1 MRGSAHPYSLKQR
14 LLLTLLASVVVVW
27 LATAAFSYFDAR
39 HELDELL
46 DAHLAQSVSLLLAQ
60 TGHEL
65 ELEEIDT
72 EHMPQLHKRARSV
85 AIQIWENGEELR
97 LRSASAPRARLSVR
111 DEGFSDAL
119 IDGKRWRVFGAWDAR
134 RHYLAQVGERY
145 ESRDEIAASLLKNL
159 LLPLLFALPLLALL
173 VWLNV
178 ARGLLPLA
186 ALGRQV
192 AARDPGNLGTLDAET
207 IPAEVVPLVENLN
220 RLFGRVAQLIEN
232 ERRFTADASHELR
245 TPLAALKVQAQVARA
260 SANDA
265 ERAHALDNVIA
276 GCDRASH
283 LVQQLLTLARLDPDA
298 GESKSE
304 ACDLQDLARA
314 AVADLAQFA
323 WSRKIEI
330 ELAEGTAVTAMGR
343 AGLIAIL
350 LRNLIDNAIRYSPKG
365 GSVRVRVDG
374 DQQTAT
380 LIVTDHGPGLSA
392 DERDK
397 VGQRFYR
404 VLGNEE
410 YGSGLGLSIVKR
422 IAELH
427 GGSVSLGE
435 GEQGTGLSVSVR
447 FRRQP

>member
-1 MRGSAHPYSLKQR
+1 MRQASPSFSLQRR
-14 LLLTLLASVVVVW
+14 LLLTLLGSIALVW
-27 LATAAFSYFDAR
+27 LATAVFSYVDAR
-39 HELDELL
+39 DELGELL

-60 TGHEL
+60 TGHEP
-65 ELEEIDT
+65 EEIDT
-72 EHMPQLHKRARSV
+72 ERMPQLHKRARKV
-85 AIQIWENGEELR
+85 AIQVWEGGNALR
-97 LRSASAPRARLSVR
+97 LHSASAPATRLSAQ
-111 DEGFSDAL
+111 DEGFSDVL
-119 IDGKRWRVFGAWDAR
+119 IAGKRWRVFSAWDAQR
-134 RHYLAQVGERY
+134 RYLVQAGERHDA
-145 ESRDEIAASLLKNL
+145 RADMATDLVKNL
-159 LLPLLFALPLLALL
+159 LLPLLFALPLLGFL

-178 ARGLLPLA
+178 ARALRPLA

-192 AARDPGNLGTLDAET
+192 AGRDPGNLGTLGAGE
-207 IPAEVVPLVENLN
+207 IPEEVAPLVENLN
-220 RLFGRVAQLIEN
+220 RLFERVAQLIEN